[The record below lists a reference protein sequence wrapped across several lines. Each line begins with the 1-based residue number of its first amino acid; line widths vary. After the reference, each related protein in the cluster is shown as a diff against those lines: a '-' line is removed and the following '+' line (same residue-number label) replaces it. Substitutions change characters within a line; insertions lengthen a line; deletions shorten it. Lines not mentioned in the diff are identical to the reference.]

1 MPDSIERHEAEW
13 HAHDEEILEVL
24 FGPKLSAAM
33 GGGRKLEE
41 GILHAVKELKQSK
54 ISVRIATSD
63 KIIIAL
69 IVAIIEAVRFWIS

>member
-13 HAHDEEILEVL
+13 HTHDEEVLEVL

-41 GILHAVKELKQSK
+41 GLLHEVKELKQSK
-54 ISVRIATSD
+54 ISVKIATSD
-63 KIIIAL
+63 KVVIAV
-69 IVAIIEAVRFWIS
+69 IVAAIEGLRFWIS